1 MTASFPPSTSRIFFF
16 YLDLEFFFEFLD
28 HFLSGFADL
37 FDRFDGIGHFDRLD
51 VVFGLSTAQLALHGL
66 HHLFKR
72 GLFNGR
78 DRDKHDEEDHE
89 QRHQVG
95 KVVTQPGTVLGGV
108 SSMAGSSGAC
118 SSPFSLETRFF
129 CFFRAFFLTATL
141 IPKDGKDGL
150 DDPANR
156 VWLKRRERPKK
167 AGKKEEAA
175 EAPPPEMP
183 DIDAPAKKGAPKW
196 VVTFSDLMSLLMC
209 FFIMLLSMS
218 EIDIKKFK
226 AMLEGLDAGL
236 DIKRSA
242 LVVRKASQSVEAQ
255 QTLRARK
262 QTVADTIKLMRLL
275 KPLIQAKQ
283 IELLVR
289 EKKIVIRVLQGS
301 SFKAGSEQLKKA
313 FVPVARKLRDVF
325 AEIEGTVTV
334 SGHTDNKPIKT
345 RKFRSNFELSSKR
358 SYSVLKELLYQD
370 FLTPERFVI
379 DGMGP
384 IQPMVSNKSAK
395 GEIPTDVSRL
405 SSIRPTSAISTVNFK
420 RTKISRTRIRRV
432 PSPLNLGRKKRKAKK
447 TARRAI
453 KSAAIEVVYHR
464 LRRSPRPS

>member
-1 MTASFPPSTSRIFFF
+1 
-16 YLDLEFFFEFLD
+16 
-28 HFLSGFADL
+28 
-37 FDRFDGIGHFDRLD
+37 
-51 VVFGLSTAQLALHGL
+51 
-66 HHLFKR
+66 
-72 GLFNGR
+72 
-78 DRDKHDEEDHE
+78 
-89 QRHQVG
+89 
-95 KVVTQPGTVLGGV
+95 
-108 SSMAGSSGAC
+108 MAEAKKK
-118 SSPFSLETRFF
+118 T
-129 CFFRAFFLTATL
+129 
-141 IPKDGKDGL
+141 K
-150 DDPANR
+150 
-156 VWLKRRERPKK
+156 KK
-167 AGKKEEAA
+167 ASKGGPEQP
-175 EAPPPEMP
+175 EAPPSDPPEIEVP
-183 DIDAPAKKGAPKW
+183 PKKGAPKW

-242 LVVRKASQSVEAQ
+242 LVVRRASKSVEAQ

-275 KPLIQAKQ
+275 KPLIEAKQ

-301 SFKAGSEQLKKA
+301 SFKAGSEQLKRA

-334 SGHTDNKPIKT
+334 SGHTDSKSIKT

-358 SYSVLKELLYQD
+358 SYSVLKELLHED

-395 GEIPTDVSRL
+395 GREQ
-405 SSIRPTSAISTVNFK
+405 N
-420 RTKISRTRIRRV
+420 RRV
-432 PSPLNLGRKKRKAKK
+432 EIVIDQANLGYIDREFNEVKDIEDEDKADAAQKSESKKEPSKKRRKKRRKGKK
-447 TARRAI
+447 KRGN
-453 KSAAIEVVYHR
+453 
-464 LRRSPRPS
+464 

>member
-1 MTASFPPSTSRIFFF
+1 
-16 YLDLEFFFEFLD
+16 
-28 HFLSGFADL
+28 
-37 FDRFDGIGHFDRLD
+37 
-51 VVFGLSTAQLALHGL
+51 
-66 HHLFKR
+66 
-72 GLFNGR
+72 
-78 DRDKHDEEDHE
+78 
-89 QRHQVG
+89 
-95 KVVTQPGTVLGGV
+95 
-108 SSMAGSSGAC
+108 MAEAKKK
-118 SSPFSLETRFF
+118 T
-129 CFFRAFFLTATL
+129 
-141 IPKDGKDGL
+141 K
-150 DDPANR
+150 
-156 VWLKRRERPKK
+156 KK
-167 AGKKEEAA
+167 AAKGNKGDEPSA
-175 EAPPPEMP
+175 APPPEAP
-183 DIDAPAKKGAPKW
+183 DIESPAKKGAPKW

-313 FVPVARKLRDVF
+313 FVPVARKLRDIF

-358 SYSVLKELLYQD
+358 SYSVLKELLHED

-384 IQPMVSNKSAK
+384 IQPMVSN
-395 GEIPTDVSRL
+395 R
-405 SSIRPTSAISTVNFK
+405 STQGRNQN
-420 RTKISRTRIRRV
+420 RRV
-432 PSPLNLGRKKRKAKK
+432 EIVIDQANLGYIDREFQDSKDIADEDKAEPAPPKKGKNKKKRNKK
-447 TARRAI
+447 KGKKGKKRD
-453 KSAAIEVVYHR
+453 K
-464 LRRSPRPS
+464 

>member
-1 MTASFPPSTSRIFFF
+1 MA
-16 YLDLEFFFEFLD
+16 E
-28 HFLSGFADL
+28 A
-37 FDRFDGIGHFDRLD
+37 
-51 VVFGLSTAQLALHGL
+51 
-66 HHLFKR
+66 KR
-72 GLFNGR
+72 
-78 DRDKHDEEDHE
+78 KT
-89 QRHQVG
+89 
-95 KVVTQPGTVLGGV
+95 K
-108 SSMAGSSGAC
+108 
-118 SSPFSLETRFF
+118 
-129 CFFRAFFLTATL
+129 
-141 IPKDGKDGL
+141 
-150 DDPANR
+150 
-156 VWLKRRERPKK
+156 KK
-167 AGKKEEAA
+167 AGKNEEAA

-183 DIDAPAKKGAPKW
+183 DIGAPGKKGAPKW

-358 SYSVLKELLYQD
+358 SYSVLQELLYQD

-395 GEIPTDVSRL
+395 GRNT
-405 SSIRPTSAISTVNFK
+405 N
-420 RTKISRTRIRRV
+420 RRV
-432 PSPLNLGRKKRKAKK
+432 EIVIDQANLGYIDREFQEDKDIEDEDKASPEPAKSGKKKRKGKK
-447 TARRAI
+447 NR
-453 KSAAIEVVYHR
+453 KKGNKKQGN
-464 LRRSPRPS
+464 